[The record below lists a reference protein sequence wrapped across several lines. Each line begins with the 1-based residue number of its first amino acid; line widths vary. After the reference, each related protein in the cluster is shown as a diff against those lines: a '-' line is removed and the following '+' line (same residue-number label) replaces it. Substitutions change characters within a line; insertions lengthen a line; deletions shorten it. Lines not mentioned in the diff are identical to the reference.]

1 MAPLLSASRALV
13 LPSRNQG
20 FATRARA
27 SDRDGAPAADKVSS
41 SRGWFYD
48 KFVSQNTMEAKLN
61 KLKADVAAR
70 NGYVGSLFDDAFKY
84 TAWIE
89 IHRKLT
95 ERNLVS
101 LDCDEAYKMMKSG
114 DAVLIDVR
122 ECQPFEKVLLD
133 HSSYFSAQDPF
144 FLLSQ
149 VHGEGTK
156 SAPLF
161 RQIQGNDLKANAR
174 RLGFALL
181 TNFSGTE
188 RNPEFVEKA
197 LDAVNGDKNKKVIV
211 LCSIGG
217 TLLTY
222 VERTGPKAK
231 KFKDPERF
239 FGRQSRSLKAAYEL
253 QEAGFTNVFHLQG
266 GFNEWIHRDL
276 PTSGT
281 AID

>member
-122 ECQPFEKVLLD
+122 ECQPFEK
-133 HSSYFSAQDPF
+133 
-144 FLLSQ
+144 